1 MKKIKKSIL
10 YFVAG
15 ISLLFLLSSELQ
27 NVVADII
34 DYRIYLPMVSKS
46 EVVPTLSP
54 TQTPLPTQP
63 PIIISGNIQITTIFF
78 NGVVSSYE
86 PDENVEIKNFDTRSI
101 QVESWTL
108 RDIAEHVYIFP
119 NFVMAPNQTC
129 RIYTNQNHPEFCSF
143 NYESGQAI
151 WNNTGDTA
159 YLRDSSGNLIDEYR
173 Y

>member
-1 MKKIKKSIL
+1 MKKFIKSIL

-15 ISLLFLLSSELQ
+15 ISLPFLLSSELE

-34 DYRIYLPMVSKS
+34 DYHIYLPMVSKS
-46 EVVPTLSP
+46 EVIPTPSP

-63 PIIISGNIQITTIFF
+63 PIVISGNIQITNIFY

-86 PDENVEIKNFDTRSI
+86 PDEYVEIKNFDTRSI
-101 QVESWTL
+101 QVEGWTL
-108 RDIAEHVYIFP
+108 RDIAEHIYTFP
-119 NFVMAPNQTC
+119 NFVMAPNQVC
-129 RIYTNQNHPEFCSF
+129 RIYTNQILTDFCSF
-143 NYESGQAI
+143 NYGSGQAI

-159 YLRDSSGNLIDEYR
+159 YLRDSTGKLIDEYS

>member
-1 MKKIKKSIL
+1 MWLQIL
-10 YFVAG
+10 LITAFICQWYPNQKWFQH
-15 ISLLFLLSSELQ
+15 LH
-27 NVVADII
+27 
-34 DYRIYLPMVSKS
+34 LPI
-46 EVVPTLSP
+46 LR
-54 TQTPLPTQP
+54 TPQP
-63 PIIISGNIQITTIFF
+63 PIVISGNIQITTIFF

-86 PDENVEIKNFDTRSI
+86 PDEYVEIKNFDTRSI
-101 QVESWTL
+101 QVEGWTL

-119 NFVMAPNQTC
+119 YFVMAPNQTC

-159 YLRDSSGNLIDEYR
+159 YLRDSSGNPIDEYR